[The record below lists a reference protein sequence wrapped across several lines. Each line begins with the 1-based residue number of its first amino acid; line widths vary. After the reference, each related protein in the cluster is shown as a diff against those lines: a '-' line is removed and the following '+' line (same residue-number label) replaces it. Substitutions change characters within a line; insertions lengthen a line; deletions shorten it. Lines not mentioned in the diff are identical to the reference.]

1 MLVLPD
7 VSIPKTQADWGSQ
20 LPKVGMSEIELPIHY
35 HGQTLPAQV
44 DFFVNLKQRQARGI
58 HMSRLYNLLIQELA
72 SQEWSLQRALQVLQ
86 SGVSSQLELS
96 DSAFLE
102 VRFQLPV
109 RRESL
114 KSGLQGWRIYPVSA
128 QLQTLA
134 GKIQLTLTSSV
145 LYSSTCPASAALAWQ
160 LHAQQNQPLAFG
172 ATPHAQ
178 RSEAQVSVA
187 VSPENP
193 LKFEEL
199 IAITESALGTPV
211 QTLVKRED
219 EQEFARLNAENLM
232 FCEDAARKI
241 QRALEQNPQ
250 VLNFWGTVKHQESL
264 HPHNA
269 QAYFSKNP

>member
-1 MLVLPD
+1 MLELPD
-7 VSIPKTQADWGSQ
+7 VSIPKALTNWGSE

-35 HGQTLPAQV
+35 QGQTLPAQV

-58 HMSRLYNLLIQELA
+58 HMSRLYNLLMQELA
-72 SQEWSLQRALQVLQ
+72 NQEWSFQRALQVLQ
-86 SGVSSQLELS
+86 NGITSQQELS

-109 RRESL
+109 LRESL

-128 QLQTLA
+128 QLQSLA
-134 GKIQLTLTSSV
+134 GKIQLTMTVSV

-160 LHAQQNQPLAFG
+160 LHTQQSQPLAFG

-178 RSEAQVSVA
+178 RSIAQVSA
-187 VSPENP
+187 TSSIGNP
-193 LKFEEL
+193 LKFEDL
-199 IAITESALGTPV
+199 IAMTESALGTPV

-241 QRALEQNPQ
+241 QRALEKNSQI
-250 VLNFWGTVKHQESL
+250 LNFWGTVKHQESL